1 MDWVRA
7 LHWKILAIVSLL
19 LGVAGI
25 PLPGLP
31 TVPFIL
37 LAAWSG
43 SKGWPQLE
51 DWLLRHPRFGKDI
64 ANWRRYGAVSR
75 RAKYLASGMML
86 LSTTLLWISASPVYL
101 QLAVTLILVCVA
113 LWLWRRPETTSTTD

>member
-1 MDWVRA
+1 MDWVRV
-7 LHWKILAIVSLL
+7 LHWKILAVVSLL
-19 LGVAGI
+19 LGLAGI

-51 DWLLRHPRFGKDI
+51 NWLLEHPRFGKDI

-86 LSTTLLWISASPVYL
+86 FSTSLLWLSDSPRYL
-101 QLAVTLILVCVA
+101 QLTVTLILMAVA
-113 LWLWRRPETTSTTD
+113 LWLWRRPETTNTTD

>member
-1 MDWVRA
+1 MSFIQA
-7 LHWKILAIVSLL
+7 LHWKILAIAALL
-19 LGVAGI
+19 LGLVGI

-37 LAAWSG
+37 VAAWSG

-86 LSTTLLWISASPVYL
+86 LSMVLLWLSASPFYL
-101 QLAVTLILVCVA
+101 QLSVTLLLLSVA
-113 LWLWRRPETTSTTD
+113 LWLWLRPEKADAID